1 MDSLLYIQPIIMAG
15 NNLQDRVF
23 SIFPTEFFTRPIYV
37 EIWCLTLYL
46 FRRLRE
52 LTLIVPCYFGH
63 SSVNLGYKIAL

>member
-1 MDSLLYIQPIIMAG
+1 MTLLSRNGVGVRLSLPIGGGLTYYLKI
-15 NNLQDRVF
+15 LKT
-23 SIFPTEFFTRPIYV
+23 IV

-46 FRRLRE
+46 FRRLGE

>member
-1 MDSLLYIQPIIMAG
+1 MVNFIIFIKHLNSISLACLINRQIYSRYKVSKSII
-15 NNLQDRVF
+15 
-23 SIFPTEFFTRPIYV
+23 V

-46 FRRLRE
+46 FRRLGE